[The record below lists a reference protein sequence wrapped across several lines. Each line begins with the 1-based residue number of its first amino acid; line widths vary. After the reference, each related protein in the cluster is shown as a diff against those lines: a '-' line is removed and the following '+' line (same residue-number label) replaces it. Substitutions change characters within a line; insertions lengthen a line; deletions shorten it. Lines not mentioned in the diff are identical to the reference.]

1 MVVIFPNLVA
11 KSRIRKDN
19 LYIIQVGNDIALSE
33 LSKMTIKSAYEQ
45 QMICNSDAM
54 VFLFFFFAILLFYFS
69 FLFSKLNKLLGKYI

>member
-1 MVVIFPNLVA
+1 MIVIFPNLVA

-54 VFLFFFFAILLFYFS
+54 VFFFFFVVLFYFS
-69 FLFSKLNKLLGKYI
+69 FLFLFFSFLKA